1 MLTLPPGDTS
11 LNGNC
16 LIPVCPVSTANAL
29 SLGIYQMDTRGFSAH
44 MIIALGPIDE
54 HFQIVEAHFHI
65 TVRGV
70 HLLLSVNAYIDFI
83 QPMLRHG
90 DGLAVAEN
98 GISTPIVLVLV
109 SRGYIH
115 QPQLITKALRG
126 NNQIGKF
133 HGNILSYSA
142 DALSIG

>member
-1 MLTLPPGDTS
+1 
-11 LNGNC
+11 
-16 LIPVCPVSTANAL
+16 
-29 SLGIYQMDTRGFSAH
+29 MDTRGFSAH

-65 TVRGV
+65 AVRGV

-90 DGLAVAEN
+90 DGVAVAEN

-109 SRGYIH
+109 SRGYCLKPIDM
-115 QPQLITKALRG
+115 TG
-126 NNQIGKF
+126 FFQI
-133 HGNILSYSA
+133 L
-142 DALSIG
+142 